1 MNPPFQTQAQLDWFE
16 RQGITRFDLA
26 VQKRSGAWMAQ
37 NPAMDRAAL
46 QRLLPWC
53 RSENAHGSNVYF
65 RAHRHGSWPVVFLDD
80 VAAVD
85 AQRIA
90 EAHPAL
96 VIETS
101 PDRCHVWIRT
111 DADLDE
117 RNRLYSQRQLAAR

>member
-1 MNPPFQTQAQLDWFE
+1 MNPAFQTQAQLDWFE

-37 NPAMDRAAL
+37 SPGMDRAAL

-65 RAHRHGSWPVVFLDD
+65 RAHRHGSCPVFFLDD
-80 VAAVD
+80 VATVD
-85 AQRIA
+85 AHGIA
-90 EAHPAL
+90 RTYPTL

-101 PDRCHVWIRT
+101 PNRCHVWIRT
-111 DADLDE
+111 DQDLEECE
-117 RNRLYSQRQLAAR
+117 RLFV